1 MPVDASCFSPDY
13 IAARARFRS
22 STMALQRALPGA
34 ELKSWGIGQTGPDGE
49 ELTIDVA
56 VLGAARPDKVV
67 VVSSALHGVEGFL
80 GSAAQAAL
88 LEEVFPKNP
97 PPATTRVVLL
107 HALNPYGFAFLRRVN
122 EDNVDLN
129 RNFLLPDEPYAGSPD
144 GYDELDS
151 LLNPQVPPSSF
162 EPFLAKAAFTI
173 LRKGLPALKNSVAGG
188 QYDFPKGVFFG
199 GHGPSRTMS
208 LLDQHLPGLV
218 GDAPRVFHVDF
229 HSGLG
234 AKGSY
239 KLLVD
244 HAAGTPGADQL
255 LQRFG
260 SNVQPWDKSG
270 VSYSIRG
277 GLGTWAKHKFGDRY
291 DVLVAEFGTV
301 HILSVIKALRTEN
314 QAHQWGGPEHPWTK
328 RAKELLQNTFAPPD
342 RAWRD
347 EVVGKAVA
355 IVERAL
361 A

>member
-22 STMALQRALPGA
+22 STMALASSGLKP
-34 ELKSWGIGQTGPDGE
+34 ELHAWGIGQTGPDGE

-56 VLGAARPDKVV
+56 VLGAKQAEKVV
-67 VVSSALHGVEGFL
+67 VVSSGLHGVEGFM
-80 GSAAQAAL
+80 GSAMQAAL
-88 LEEVFPKNP
+88 LEETFPKNP
-97 PPATTRVVLL
+97 PPANTRVVLL
-107 HALNPYGFAFLRRVN
+107 HALNPYGFAFVRRVN

-144 GYDELDS
+144 GYDALDD
-151 LLNPQVPPSSF
+151 LLNPPRPPSTF
-162 EPFLAKAAFTI
+162 EPFLAKAAFAI

-188 QYDFPKGVFFG
+188 QYDYPKGLFFG

-218 GDAPRVFHVDF
+218 GDKARVYHIDF

-234 AKGSY
+234 KSGTY

-244 HAAGTPGADQL
+244 HEAGGPGAEAL
-255 LQRFG
+255 VQRFG
-260 SNVQPWDKSG
+260 SHVEPWDKTG

-277 GLGTWAKHKFGDRY
+277 GMGKWAKHKFGERY
-291 DVLVAEFGTV
+291 DVLAAEFGTV
-301 HILSVIKALRTEN
+301 NVLANIRAMRTEN
-314 QAHQWGGPEHPWTK
+314 QVHHYGGPDHPWHK
-328 RAKELLQNTFAPPD
+328 RSKELFMGVFAPAA

-347 EVVGKAVA
+347 EVVAKGVA

-361 A
+361 V